1 MKVNMTGKRKHV
13 ENIQK
18 ITKNGIREIKKVTD
32 HQDSLPLCSAPVKY
46 PDI

>member
-13 ENIQK
+13 ENIKK
-18 ITKNGIREIKKVTD
+18 ITKNGREIKKVTD
-32 HQDSLPLCSAPVKY
+32 QQDLLPLCLAPVKY

>member
-18 ITKNGIREIKKVTD
+18 ITKNGREIKKVTD